1 MKIFKEYKNLILS
14 ICSLSATLLLLI
26 ICVLGWYVT
35 NKEAYVTGVVG
46 STDGVDCSVSLS
58 YYDGEEFQTADSISL
73 NDMEPGDVF
82 YFMLTC
88 KSGEGEIELEFIF
101 DGIKSSLNK
110 NFIIDNEKLCV
121 ENGNYNIP
129 IYELNEDSNVVV
141 NDKVLYSYDSL
152 TEQFLLDKYLIQ
164 DTILFYD
171 LGETWT
177 TPPSLEGLTGE
188 SIDDP
193 KYVVKVDNEVS
204 YHYFALEFNNELS
217 TIKVDSINGETVDTL
232 IENSNLFLYQKL
244 EIESMFYSIN

>member
-1 MKIFKEYKNLILS
+1 MKKFKEYKNLILS
-14 ICSLSATLLLLI
+14 LCSLSATFLLLI

-46 STDGVDCSVSLS
+46 STDGVDSSVSLS
-58 YYDGEEFQTADSISL
+58 YYDGEKFQTADSISL

-88 KSGEGEIELEFIF
+88 KSGEGELELEFIF
-101 DGIKSSLNK
+101 DGIKSSLNR

-129 IYELNEDSNVVV
+129 IYDLNENMNVIV
-141 NDKVLYSYDSL
+141 NDKILYSYNSTTSQFSL
-152 TEQFLLDKYLIQ
+152 GNYLIE

-171 LGETWT
+171 LGESWT
-177 TPPSLEGLTGE
+177 NPPTLESLTGKNLK
-188 SIDDP
+188 DP
-193 KYVVKVDNEVS
+193 QYVITVNDAES
-204 YHYFALEFNNELS
+204 YHYFALEFNNDLS

-244 EIESMFYSIN
+244 EIESIFYSIN